1 MMGDHLSFLASNSK
15 TQLQKDDVVR
25 DTNRSENLPW
35 QHGVLPRIA
44 GRRISIDDNF
54 VNFS

>member
-25 DTNRSENLPW
+25 DTNGSENLPW